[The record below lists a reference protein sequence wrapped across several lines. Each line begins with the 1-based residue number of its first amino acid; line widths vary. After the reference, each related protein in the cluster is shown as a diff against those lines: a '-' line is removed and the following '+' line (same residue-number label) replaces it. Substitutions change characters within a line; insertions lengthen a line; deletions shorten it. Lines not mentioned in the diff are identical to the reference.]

1 MTAPLRDAS
10 ELLYPHVYA
19 TVMSLDIDRDGKDAA
34 MSKLALRL
42 ARVIDQAPD
51 GKAQASALWHLGAEL
66 HKVLESLG
74 ASPAARAA
82 IKRGARDGDGKG
94 KPSSQLDIMREN
106 RARRT
111 RA

>member
-1 MTAPLRDAS
+1 MAPLRDTS
-10 ELLYPHVYA
+10 EWLYPSVYA
-19 TVMSLDIDRDGKDAA
+19 TVCSLDIDRDGKDAA
-34 MSKLALRL
+34 MAKLALRI

-82 IKRGARDGDGKG
+82 IKRGEGKD
-94 KPSSQLDIMREN
+94 KPAAQVSKLDKL
-106 RARRT
+106 RA
-111 RA
+111 ASIHPA